1 MTVALNRSA
10 RGEINHLPCVFAPA
24 LQHRC
29 AVCSLCLH
37 DETGQLLCTQPLA
50 RATCASLHGQL
61 RDKSRFA
68 LGLRNDPLNNAPSMS
83 DERRLQCGGL
93 AGLRFVLDA
102 EAMAVDVQ
110 RLLERI
116 AAYGLNALPWAQILR
131 HVGKPDQA
139 R

>member
-1 MTVALNRSA
+1 MSVALKRSA
-10 RGEINHLPCVFAPA
+10 RGEINQLPCVFAPA
-24 LQHRC
+24 LQQRC

-37 DETGQLLCTQPLA
+37 DEAGQSLCTQPLA

-68 LGLRNDPLNNAPSMS
+68 LGLRSDPLTNALSIS
-83 DERRLQCGGL
+83 DELRLQCGGL
-93 AGLRFVLDA
+93 AGLRSALDA

-116 AAYGLNALPWAQILR
+116 ADYDLKALPWTQILR